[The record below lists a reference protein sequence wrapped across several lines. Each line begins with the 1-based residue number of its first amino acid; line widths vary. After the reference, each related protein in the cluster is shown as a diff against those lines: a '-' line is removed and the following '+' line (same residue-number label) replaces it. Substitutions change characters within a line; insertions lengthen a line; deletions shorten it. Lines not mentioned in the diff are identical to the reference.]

1 MLEEYVR
8 DNYFA
13 GFTLPDITA
22 AKKFTLFLDKVNVAL
37 KDRSIVPGHGV
48 CLKSMS
54 KAITMQDFTL
64 QAITAAEIH
73 T

>member
-1 MLEEYVR
+1 MSRAPGCGVCLKSMLETITLQ
-8 DNYFA
+8 YF
-13 GFTLPDITA
+13 
-22 AKKFTLFLDKVNVAL
+22 DKVNEAL
-37 KDRSIVPGHGV
+37 KHRSIVPGHGV

-54 KAITMQDFTL
+54 KAITVQNFTL